1 MCMLI
6 ITFNHWYLAHAGVS
20 TFLAAG
26 AIVLLGLL
34 FPWRVG
40 NISSF
45 LTSKLVLF
53 LGALLCPP
61 KWQMIN

>member
-1 MCMLI
+1 MCMFI
-6 ITFNHWYLAHAGVS
+6 IAFNHWYLAHVGVS

-34 FPWRVG
+34 LPWRVG

-45 LTSKLVLF
+45 LTSKLAL
-53 LGALLCPP
+53 LPGELLCPP
-61 KWQMIN
+61 K